1 MSGPNTYNQH
11 IIEQFRADGGKTDYP
26 GPLVL
31 LTTTGGRSGQPR
43 TTPVAYTRDGDHL
56 VIIASAGGAPTH
68 PDWYFNLVAHPLV
81 TVELG
86 AETFQARASVAE
98 GAERDR
104 LYARHALALGFD
116 ADYYRQKTARQ
127 IPVII
132 LTRLDWS
139 ASEARTRAAHHTGHA
154 AHRP

>member
-1 MSGPNTYNQH
+1 MSSPNNFNQQ
-11 IIEQFRADGGKTDYP
+11 IIRQFRANGGKTDYP

-31 LTTTGGRSGQPR
+31 LTTTGAKSGQPR
-43 TTPVAYTRDGDHL
+43 TTPVAYSIDGAHL

-68 PDWYFNLVAHPLV
+68 PDWYHNLVAHPMV

-86 AETFQARASVAE
+86 SETFQARARVVA

-104 LYARHALALGFD
+104 LYAQHALALGFSISD
-116 ADYYRQKTARQ
+116 YRQKTTRQ

-132 LTRLDWS
+132 L
-139 ASEARTRAAHHTGHA
+139 ARMG
-154 AHRP
+154 

>member
-1 MSGPNTYNQH
+1 MSNPNTYNQQ
-11 IIEQFRADGGKTDYP
+11 IIKQFRANGGKTDYP

-31 LTTTGGRSGQPR
+31 LTTTGARSGQPR
-43 TTPVAYTRDGDHL
+43 TTPVAYSIDGAHL

-68 PDWYFNLVAHPLV
+68 PDWYHNLLAHSLV

-86 AETFQARASVAE
+86 SETFQACAQVVE

-104 LYARHALALGFD
+104 LYAQHALALGFSTS
-116 ADYYRQKTARQ
+116 DYGQKTTRQ

-132 LTRLDWS
+132 L
-139 ASEARTRAAHHTGHA
+139 ARILPR
-154 AHRP
+154 

>member
-1 MSGPNTYNQH
+1 MSGPNEYNQQT
-11 IIEQFRADGGKTDYP
+11 IEQFRANGGKADYP

-31 LTTTGGRSGQPR
+31 LTTIGAKSGQPR
-43 TTPVAYTRDGDHL
+43 TTPLAYSIAGDHL

-68 PDWYFNLVAHPLV
+68 PDWYYNLVAHPIV

-86 AETFQARASVAE
+86 SETFQARATVVE

-104 LYARHALALGFD
+104 LYAQHALVLGFSESD
-116 ADYYRQKTARQ
+116 YRQKTTRQ

-132 LTRLDWS
+132 LTRMD
-139 ASEARTRAAHHTGHA
+139 
-154 AHRP
+154 

>member
-1 MSGPNTYNQH
+1 MSSPNNYNQQ
-11 IIEQFRADGGKTDYP
+11 IIKQFRAHGGKTDYP

-31 LTTTGGRSGQPR
+31 LTTTGAKSGQPR
-43 TTPVAYTRDGDHL
+43 TTPVAYSIDGADL

-68 PDWYFNLVAHPLV
+68 PAWYHNLVAHPTV

-86 AETFQARASVAE
+86 CETFQARARVVA

-104 LYARHALALGFD
+104 LYAQHALALGFSTSD
-116 ADYYRQKTARQ
+116 YRQKTTRQ

-132 LTRLDWS
+132 L
-139 ASEARTRAAHHTGHA
+139 ARIG
-154 AHRP
+154 

>member
-1 MSGPNTYNQH
+1 MSSPNNFNQQ
-11 IIEQFRADGGKTDYP
+11 IIRQFRANGGKTDYP

-31 LTTTGGRSGQPR
+31 LTTTGAKSGQPR
-43 TTPVAYTRDGDHL
+43 TTPVAYSIDGAHL

-68 PDWYFNLVAHPLV
+68 PDWYHNLVAHPMV

-86 AETFQARASVAE
+86 SETFQACATVVD

-104 LYARHALALGFD
+104 LYAQHARALGFSTSD
-116 ADYYRQKTARQ
+116 YRQKTTRQ

-132 LTRLDWS
+132 LSRI
-139 ASEARTRAAHHTGHA
+139 G
-154 AHRP
+154 

>member
-1 MSGPNTYNQH
+1 MSGPNPYNQH
-11 IIEQFRADGGKTDYP
+11 MIEQFRATGGTTDYP

-31 LTTTGGRSGQPR
+31 LTTIGARSGQPR
-43 TTPVAYTRDGDHL
+43 TTPVAYSKDGDQL

-68 PDWYFNLVAHPLV
+68 PDWYYNLVAHPMV

-86 AETFQARASVAE
+86 SETFQARATVVE

-104 LYARHALALGFD
+104 LYAQHALTLGFSVD
-116 ADYYRQKTARQ
+116 DYRQKTTRQ

-132 LTRLDWS
+132 L
-139 ASEARTRAAHHTGHA
+139 ARVLARMNDVVGH
-154 AHRP
+154 

>member
-11 IIEQFRADGGKTDYP
+11 IIEQFRATGGTTDYP

-31 LTTTGGRSGQPR
+31 LTTTGAKSGQPR
-43 TTPVAYTRDGDHL
+43 TTPLAYSRDGANL

-68 PDWYFNLVAHPLV
+68 PDWYHNLVAHPVV

-86 AETFQARASVAE
+86 SETFQVRATVVE
-98 GAERDR
+98 GEERDR
-104 LYARHALALGFD
+104 LYAQHALALGFAESD
-116 ADYYRQKTARQ
+116 YRQKTTRQ

-132 LTRLDWS
+132 LTCADDVGSL
-139 ASEARTRAAHHTGHA
+139 
-154 AHRP
+154 

>member
-1 MSGPNTYNQH
+1 MSNPNTYNQQ
-11 IIEQFRADGGKTDYP
+11 IIKQFRDNGGKTDYP

-31 LTTTGGRSGQPR
+31 LTTSGARSGQSR
-43 TTPVAYTRDGDHL
+43 TTPVAYSIDGVHL

-68 PDWYFNLVAHPLV
+68 PDWYHNLLAHSLV

-86 AETFQARASVAE
+86 SETFQACAQVAE

-104 LYARHALALGFD
+104 LYAQHALALGFSTSD
-116 ADYYRQKTARQ
+116 YRQKTTRQ

-132 LTRLDWS
+132 L
-139 ASEARTRAAHHTGHA
+139 ARIG
-154 AHRP
+154 